1 MNAQRE
7 HAGRFLSSTSAP
19 YFAVAQGFEVQREPV
34 GKRITARIALPDDL
48 GGDAAPNSRQ
58 RSLGPAVVPDGLPWK
73 RRAAGGRR
81 RKAGGRGGELV
92 PVTYS

>member
-1 MNAQRE
+1 MFRSWITRRAGAMNAQRE

-48 GGDAAPNSRQ
+48 GGD
-58 RSLGPAVVPDGLPWK
+58 VT
-73 RRAAGGRR
+73 GRR
-81 RKAGGRGGELV
+81 
-92 PVTYS
+92 PQ